1 MLQYYVVLYKGLG
14 TLLKLLLEEFNI
26 ILVGLTLSQM
36 IIFSINDS
44 NLEDAL
50 RIRIK
55 IKGIDIKS
63 SSNDL
68 SQNYRRHLKSQ
79 DDMSA

>member
-1 MLQYYVVLYKGLG
+1 
-14 TLLKLLLEEFNI
+14 
-26 ILVGLTLSQM
+26 M
-36 IIFSINDS
+36 IIFLINES
-44 NLEDAL
+44 NLEGAL

-63 SSNDL
+63 SSHDL

-79 DDMSA
+79 NDMSA